1 MVATRRSAVKA
12 KKEDAAPAPRS
23 NAASSSGDKYDEGTN
38 YVEAGIEAN
47 PYFFALILA
56 APFLSLLLSYLT
68 SAEME
73 ADYPGMATA
82 PLGGMA
88 QGLLSDPAG
97 AIRSVLLAGLSVTPS
112 PEAIQFVLGFWAV
125 AFLLEFLPGKIETG
139 PETLT
144 GHVPKYKDNAVPHCL
159 VYTALFWAG
168 SNLGPLG

>member
-12 KKEDAAPAPRS
+12 KKEDASPAPRS

-56 APFLSLLLSYLT
+56 APFLSLLLAYLT

-73 ADYPGMATA
+73 ADHPGMATA

-88 QGLLSDPAG
+88 KGLLSDPAG

-112 PEAIQFVLGFWAV
+112 PEAIQYCCAIQGRLELLDSASAMGLGLAV
-125 AFLLEFLPGKIETG
+125 VTSSRPGSRDAR
-139 PETLT
+139 LT
-144 GHVPKYKDNAVPHCL
+144 PR
-159 VYTALFWAG
+159 
-168 SNLGPLG
+168 PL